1 VVALQG
7 TPRKSWISYLACY
20 LVWACLGALG
30 LYAALV
36 WRTTILSLA
45 VGRDRWTATLM
56 DQLGSIVLMLLWV
69 VFVIW
74 LEAFLRRGLVLI
86 HRALPNIL
94 ERYLR
99 LSVDNRYQLASDPID
114 PSSLRKH
121 YDGWWESSQ
130 CATATS

>member
-1 VVALQG
+1 MQG

-74 LEAFLRRGLVLI
+74 LEAFLRRGLVLGKLGQ
-86 HRALPNIL
+86 RAIKVFGAEIVFLL
-94 ERYLR
+94 VAML
-99 LSVDNRYQLASDPID
+99 V
-114 PSSLRKH
+114 
-121 YDGWWESSQ
+121 
-130 CATATS
+130 